1 MTPVKATRPAA
12 ARRSRRGAAR
22 LAAVQALYQ
31 IDLTSASPEPVVA
44 EFRRHRLEEDEAGG
58 VPADRAFFDELV
70 VGAYTRRAEIDALL
84 APLLAAGWTLE
95 RLETVLRAI
104 LRAGA
109 FEIVAR
115 GDIPARVVID
125 EYVSVAHA
133 FFSGQEPGVVN
144 GILDRLAR
152 QRRAGEF
159 ESQPRAAEEDTQDR

>member
-1 MTPVKATRPAA
+1 MTADKASRPASGKRN
-12 ARRSRRGAAR
+12 RRSMAR

-44 EFRRHRLEEDEAGG
+44 EFRRHRLEEAAGG
-58 VPADRAFFDELV
+58 APADHEFFGDLV
-70 VGAYTRRAEIDALL
+70 EGVYARRAEIDALL
-84 APLLAAGWTLE
+84 TPLLATGWTLE

-115 GDIPARVVID
+115 GDIPGRVVID
-125 EYVSVAHA
+125 EYVSVARA
-133 FFSGQEPGVVN
+133 FFDGQEPGVVN

-152 QRRAGEF
+152 QVRAGEF
-159 ESQPRAAEEDTQDR
+159 ESQPRAPENAQDR

>member
-1 MTPVKATRPAA
+1 MTTDKPDRPAPRKRN
-12 ARRSRRGAAR
+12 RRSVAR

-31 IDLTSASPEPVVA
+31 IDLTSGSPEPVIA
-44 EFRRHRLEEDEAGG
+44 EFKRHRLEQEAGG
-58 VPADRAFFDELV
+58 AQADREFFGDLVDGAF
-70 VGAYTRRAEIDALL
+70 TRQAEIDALL
-84 APLLAAGWTLE
+84 TPLLATGWSLE
-95 RLETVLRAI
+95 RLEAVLRAI

-152 QRRAGEF
+152 QQRAGEF
-159 ESQPRAAEEDTQDR
+159 ESQPGAAENAQDR

>member
-1 MTPVKATRPAA
+1 MTTDKPDRPAA
-12 ARRSRRGAAR
+12 RKRNRRSVAR

-31 IDLTSASPEPVVA
+31 IDLTSGSPEPVIA
-44 EFRRHRLEEDEAGG
+44 EFRRHRLEEGA
-58 VPADRAFFDELV
+58 PADREFFGDLV
-70 VGAYTRRAEIDALL
+70 DGAYTRRAEIDAVL
-84 APLLAAGWTLE
+84 APLLATGWTLE
-95 RLETVLRAI
+95 RLEAVLRAI

-125 EYVSVAHA
+125 EYVSVARA

-152 QRRAGEF
+152 QQRAGEF
-159 ESQPRAAEEDTQDR
+159 ESQPGAAENAPDR